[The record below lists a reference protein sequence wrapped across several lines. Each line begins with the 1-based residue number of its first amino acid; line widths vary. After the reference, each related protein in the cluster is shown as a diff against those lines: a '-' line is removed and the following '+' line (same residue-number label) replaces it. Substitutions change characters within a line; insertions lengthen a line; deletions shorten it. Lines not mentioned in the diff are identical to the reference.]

1 MVSRILAVG
10 AALVAAIALSA
21 GLAAAGQAPTC
32 ASSCITEYPV
42 PIPVVYNG
50 PFGLAR
56 GLADDIWFGDQD
68 TISRIDRSGA
78 ITSYAVTPGA
88 GVGWVTRGTDGAMWF
103 TERFTSKIGR
113 VDNIG
118 RISEYPIPTPNSG
131 PQGVVMDGN
140 GIVWFTEQAG
150 NKIGRLDSSTG
161 TFTEYSVPTPASSAQ
176 GLALGPDDALW
187 FTERNAAKIGRM
199 TANGSFTEYP
209 LTAGASPQRIV
220 AAADGALWFT
230 ELGTN
235 QVGRITTDGTLT
247 EYPMP
252 AGAGPVGIAVEP
264 SDDAVWVVEF
274 RGNKIARVALDGSV
288 TDEFEIPSPNS
299 APLQI
304 TAGSDRT
311 LWFSESFLSPTGNK
325 IGKLDPYAR

>member
-1 MVSRILAVG
+1 MVSKIFAVG

-56 GLADDIWFGDQD
+56 GLGDDIWFGDQD
-68 TISRIDRSGA
+68 TISRIDRTGA

-103 TERFTSKIGR
+103 TERFTDKIGR
-113 VDNIG
+113 VDNLG
-118 RISEYPIPTPNSG
+118 RISEYTIPTPSSV
-131 PQGVVMDGN
+131 PQGVVMDEN
-140 GIVWFTEQAG
+140 AIVWFTEQSG
-150 NKIGRLDSSTG
+150 NKIGRLDTTTG
-161 TFTEYSVPTPASSAQ
+161 AITEYTVPTPGAGPL
-176 GLALGPDDALW
+176 GLALGPDGALW

-199 TANGSFTEYP
+199 TTDGTFTEYG
-209 LTAGASPQRIV
+209 LTPGASPQRIV

-230 ELGTN
+230 ELGAN
-235 QVGRITTDGTLT
+235 HVGRITTDGTLT

-264 SDDAVWVVEF
+264 SDSAVWVVEF
-274 RGNKIARVALDGSV
+274 SGNKIARVALDGTV
-288 TDEFEIPSPNS
+288 TNEFEIPSPNS

-304 TAGSDRT
+304 TAGSGGT

-325 IGKLDPYAR
+325 IGELDPYAR